1 MANAAANPAATRAGK
16 PRLAFGTLCQGAL
29 PAEAGVSA
37 RYRTSQS
44 GFGSSLKASRS
55 ASPQAPRIIWK

>member
-16 PRLAFGTLCQGAL
+16 RRPAFGTLCQEAFPAGAG
-29 PAEAGVSA
+29 ASA